1 MTALRTHIR
10 TLTFSALLA
19 AMPLTPASAQS
30 VEDAVERLKTYSADQ
45 GLRIDWDRLD
55 VNGADATLVGARIGL
70 DGEGFAPVGDIWLQN
85 VSRDDKGY
93 RIGKISL
100 SDYYLNDRDEGFTFS
115 MRDLAMGDVLL
126 PDEALRDNYGGFFFY
141 ETASVGALSLRLG
154 DVDVFTM
161 EDLHF
166 EVTEP
171 DNDQAMTFTGAAEAF
186 TMDLSL
192 MEDENQLA
200 IVQALGYEQL
210 EGFLEMEGSWN
221 PADGRMALSQIDF
234 TVNDAGTLGLSFDL
248 GGYTPALISSLR
260 ELQKQIGDNPDG
272 DNSAQ
277 GLAILGLL
285 QQLSFHGAEIAFAD
299 DTLTGKVLEFV
310 AKQQGMRPADVANQ
324 AKAVLPF
331 VLAQLNNPE
340 LTAQAV
346 QAVSAFLDNP
356 ESLRIAASPASPVPF
371 ALIVATA
378 MSTPAELT
386 KSLAVSVSAND

>member
-1 MTALRTHIR
+1 MSALHTHIR
-10 TLTFSALLA
+10 TITFSALLA
-19 AMPLTPASAQS
+19 AMPLTAVWAQP
-30 VEDAVERLKTYSADQ
+30 VEEAVERLKAYSADQ
-45 GLRIDWDRLD
+45 GLRIEWDRLD
-55 VNGADATLVGARIGL
+55 LNGADATLVGARIGL

-100 SDYYLNDRDEGFTFS
+100 SSYYLNDRDEDFTFL
-115 MRDLAMGDVLL
+115 MRDLAMGNVLL

-141 ETASVGALSLRLG
+141 ETANVGALSLTLG
-154 DVDVFTM
+154 GVDVFTM

-171 DNDQAMTFTGAAEAF
+171 DGDQAMSFTGAAEAF
-186 TMDLSL
+186 TVDLSL
-192 MEDENQLA
+192 MEDQDQLA
-200 IVQALGYEQL
+200 ILRTLGYEQL
-210 EGFLEMEGSWN
+210 EGFLEMEGGWN
-221 PADGRMALSQIDF
+221 PADGRMALSQFDF

-248 GGYTPALISSLR
+248 GGYTPALIASLR
-260 ELQKQIGDNPDG
+260 ELQQQISANPDG

-299 DTLTGKVLEFV
+299 DTLTGKVLDFV
-310 AKQQGMRPADVANQ
+310 AKNQGMRPADVANQ

-331 VLAQLNNPE
+331 LLAQLNNPE
-340 LTAQAV
+340 LTAQAA

-356 ESLRIAASPASPVPF
+356 QSLRVTASPAGPVPF

-386 KSLAVSVSAND
+386 KSLAVNVSAND